1 MAQFPNTTAADGIWT
16 LKKVRRA
23 ILGEYW
29 PPLSLELTGTY
40 SLDSAISNLEKI
52 SVNDVIYT
60 GAGITQARVEEIFNS
75 TNFQDTTISDLS
87 RNDYELAF
95 GSTSGESLTFSYSL
109 NDASALKIR
118 LQRSSSID
126 VDFTVGGD
134 ASITGTA
141 TPTSQVFTSSSIP
154 ASGTFTITTN
164 NNSNGLVIQAI
175 GFSNVTPG
183 DLSYG

>member
-1 MAQFPNTTAADGIWT
+1 MAQFPNITNADGIWT

-23 ILGEYW
+23 ILGEDW
-29 PPLSLELTGTY
+29 PPLVVELTGTY
-40 SLDSAISNLEKI
+40 SLDSAISNLESI
-52 SVNDVIYT
+52 RVNDVSYT
-60 GAGITQARVEEIFNS
+60 GAGITQARVEEVFNS
-75 TNFQDTTISDLS
+75 TNFQDSTISDLG
-87 RNDYELAF
+87 RNDYQLDF

-109 NDASALKIR
+109 DGASALKIR
-118 LQRSSSID
+118 LQRVSSTN
-126 VDFTVGGD
+126 VDFTVSGD

-141 TPTSQVFTSSSIP
+141 TSDTQVFTSSDIP